1 MYNFIEDDWGFAN
14 TKQFDCNKKAL
25 SKSLF
30 YFVILWN
37 PLEVYFIT
45 RKSYDIHLKA
55 VNKLCI
61 SQIFSLY
68 KLLSLEI

>member
-1 MYNFIEDDWGFAN
+1 MYNFIEDDWGLAN

-45 RKSYDIHLKA
+45 RKA
-55 VNKLCI
+55 ANKLCI

-68 KLLSLEI
+68 KLLSLEM